1 MALVQRSKRRVCAH
15 AVPHG
20 CAHPWVSDRL
30 RGLERCGESLSEGA
44 RVGVSRQSASRLPPE
59 VAPRRVRRPRETLDP
74 ALNSRLGGIHAAHR
88 NIAFSCISDRLLF
101 LSPRTFS
108 AVLLYFARRRAI
120 RSQMIGR
127 EQLPRIHVLSSQVP
141 HIHAFLSCC
150 SRLSTEMCTFIR

>member
-1 MALVQRSKRRVCAH
+1 MPVWENDVPVYRYSKYRYKKYRYLFTKVRHCQQCA
-15 AVPHG
+15 A
-20 CAHPWVSDRL
+20 R
-30 RGLERCGESLSEGA
+30 LSEGA
-44 RVGVSRQSASRLPPE
+44 RVRVSRQSASRLPPE

-108 AVLLYFARRRAI
+108 AVLFSFARRRAI

-141 HIHAFLSCC
+141 HIHAFLFCC
-150 SRLSTEMCTFIR
+150 CRLSTDMCTFIR